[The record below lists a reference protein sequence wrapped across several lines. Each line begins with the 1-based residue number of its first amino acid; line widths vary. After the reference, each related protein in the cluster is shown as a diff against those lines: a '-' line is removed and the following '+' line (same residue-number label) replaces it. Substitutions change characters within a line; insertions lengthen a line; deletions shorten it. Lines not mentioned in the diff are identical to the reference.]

1 MLMQL
6 VILQIQVVKVNNL
19 RLMWHGAYRI
29 AMLSASSLTVKESFL
44 AIFLTNSLSDSN
56 FISSKRIVYPVDSF
70 SRSNITAR

>member
-1 MLMQL
+1 
-6 VILQIQVVKVNNL
+6 LQIQVVKVNNL

-56 FISSKRIVYPVDSF
+56 FMSSKRIV
-70 SRSNITAR
+70 